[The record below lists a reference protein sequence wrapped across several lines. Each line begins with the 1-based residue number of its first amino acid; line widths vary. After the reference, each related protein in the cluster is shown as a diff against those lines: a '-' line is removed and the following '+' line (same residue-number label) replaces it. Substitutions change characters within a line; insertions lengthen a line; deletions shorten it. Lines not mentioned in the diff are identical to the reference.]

1 MIKIKEFAGLCQC
14 STQTLRYYDQVGL
27 LSPAY
32 VDDENSYR
40 YYERNQLYDYIKI
53 KNLQL
58 ADFSITEI
66 KGLLKSSD
74 EDIYHAFDQKINNLK
89 DKLAKIL
96 KIKET
101 YHIENST
108 MKKFLQVVTEKFKEA
123 LRPELVRQEY
133 NLTEAQLNTYIE
145 EWEEMFANVLLNAD
159 NMTGFA
165 GSGLTEEQIMQAMDK
180 FKTLNYEPDN
190 KFNVADYPVLQ
201 GFHDWNYLHEIMA
214 DLCAIKNGADIIY
227 YLEVTPD
234 KLDLAFTLPT
244 ILLQTVLRQNP
255 EKSLQLEC
263 QVRTSPDDS
272 NHVYILDKQGRS

>member
-74 EDIYHAFDQKINNLK
+74 EDIYHAFDQKIN
-89 DKLAKIL
+89 
-96 KIKET
+96 
-101 YHIENST
+101 
-108 MKKFLQVVTEKFKEA
+108 
-123 LRPELVRQEY
+123 
-133 NLTEAQLNTYIE
+133 
-145 EWEEMFANVLLNAD
+145 
-159 NMTGFA
+159 
-165 GSGLTEEQIMQAMDK
+165 
-180 FKTLNYEPDN
+180 
-190 KFNVADYPVLQ
+190 VADYPVLQ
-201 GFHDWNYLHEIMA
+201 GIHDWNYLHEIMA
-214 DLCAIKNGADIIY
+214 DLCAIKNAADIIY